1 MVNNIINKKSMKQL
15 RVTIGIPAYNEENN
29 IIPLLTS
36 LVNQKTSQV
45 VVEKII
51 VMSDGSSDN
60 TVGSVKLLKNKKIH
74 VIDDSRRIGKPAR
87 LNELFDEITTDF
99 VIILDADIK
108 IRSSYLVENLLL
120 PMLRDDSVML
130 TS

>member
-60 TVGSVKLLKNKKIH
+60 TVGSVKLLKNKK
-74 VIDDSRRIGKPAR
+74 RG
-87 LNELFDEITTDF
+87 T
-99 VIILDADIK
+99 
-108 IRSSYLVENLLL
+108 
-120 PMLRDDSVML
+120 
-130 TS
+130 